1 MAKVY
6 SWEVSNSPKKY
17 AYIVHPDDYN
27 KAYVGTE
34 LKGTKLENV
43 KDWAAAC
50 TDTQYEAQFNKMV
63 ALCKSKG
70 YNVEF
75 ETAVAYMDIESTC
88 DNLRGPAGRGIDHI
102 TLKDVDEF
110 RNVNIYEIVYD
121 DGETDTFEIRNGKD
135 GQNGRDGRDG
145 AQGDAG
151 VSSKLIMIYTSGVDE
166 FGNTFTP
173 ARPTGGSYNFDTYE
187 FTRPDEGVW
196 NLNDS
201 DLTPPI
207 WMSSRTFSSSPA
219 STDKEWSLPV
229 QLTGES
235 GKPGVDGVS
244 TEFIYYR
251 DKNEPNVENLASPN
265 EAGYV
270 PPKETGWTASPQ
282 GVDEDNQTEWAS
294 TRKLDRATNVW
305 GKWSKAFRW
314 SQYGVNGQD
323 GDGVQYI
330 YLKNSGQIVENP
342 TPANYKT
349 NETYQN
355 RDNEWVPAAGVTY
368 TNINWVQVKY
378 SPLEERTDDL
388 PPAGVWTDNPSDLTA
403 NFHSQ
408 WVCSRK
414 YRKGSDGKMAW
425 DKFSDPALWARYGQ
439 DGKNA
444 TSIRK
449 LYALS
454 SDTKTYPPIPEDTTA
469 TSEWGSGFPK
479 DYEVGVNVVWAIEAE
494 IWAHNFEFVKTY
506 KLASGVD
513 EDGNVVPP
521 ADATTSNT
529 IDVQSIPN
537 EEVKGYAYICLNGGD
552 YYAWSGGW
560 SAPYIVTGVKGENGE
575 PINYTTYVYAFGY
588 TNYPPEA
595 PTGTSPKYP
604 GESTDGLGSR
614 ILWYDFPN
622 SNVGMDG
629 YIDPSNKQEMRWYQ
643 CVGYVNGRSGEVEAW
658 SDVQPCN
665 GHDGTV
671 GPQGNRTEFRFGVTA
686 DSTKPILIQKVEGF
700 NEIRREPELYDSKG
714 NKMGWFATDEK
725 LPEVPSGGTMWQIW
739 ALIDGATDKVIVQD
753 GKGWHGPVRV
763 SGEKGEQGI
772 QGPAGMRG
780 VTGIPGAK
788 SIQMYCLGTYGKNE
802 NSECYWND
810 DGSIN
815 GDGYFGGKNWEN
827 NALVDDMDGWFIAKN
842 MPYSTILKVY
852 DSDQLNTVSRLEEN
866 IGRVVNLIK
875 TSDVNAGA
883 TGSES
888 TFSHTT
894 HTYYLISKD
903 GDHLRQ
909 LTPELDQS
917 EEFNVYVWCIQG
929 NEIWEAGSSS
939 KYVNI
944 TKYDGDGNVIPP
956 EGSDETNT
964 VVRNSI
970 PSEKDGIYTYILC
983 NNKYY
988 EWKEIDGDKVT
999 HRLVGIEWGNPFKLQ
1014 GTNGLRGLS
1023 GTRGQVV
1030 YPMGVYNSEEVYI
1043 TTEDKAPYVYDPN
1056 DGMYYVYNNTEH
1068 PWVGRRPGYNPSTGI
1083 QGDLY
1088 KTILVHP
1095 YDAESNFIV
1104 IDYDPLTASEIFGY
1118 KYVYYKDKY
1127 YTWNG
1132 SKYVMASK
1140 YKYSI
1145 DGSGADGTWIPDQ
1158 HGDAPANNYANAINA
1173 NETPQWVR
1181 FESFKALYTS
1191 IGIIENGLVGSAV
1204 FNNEFMFS
1212 QQGVD
1217 KDEQPTNYAVISGRD
1232 TTYGFLSGYKYDE
1245 KGKVTEKGEVL
1256 HWYYAGT
1263 DDYINEFAVNPY
1275 EKDDDG
1281 AYIHTFMPNVCINFA
1296 TGQMWLST
1304 GRIQFG
1310 KLNERNVST
1319 TDEMQQKISDA
1330 SEALSTVIEANRED
1344 LQNQIDKSATTYYQ
1358 ASDPSIGWQNDN
1370 SKVLTTY
1377 APERIGDLWFN
1388 TIKNKSYV
1396 FALNTSGIPQSIQDK
1411 GTYLNSQND
1420 KLKNAGY
1427 YWVES
1432 DVPESVYNR
1441 INSRSKIFVEKP
1453 TTPYYVGDLW
1463 FLESDSY
1470 KTEKFYNNETGM
1482 NKGTCM
1488 VCLVS
1493 RESGDCV
1500 YTEWGKRDKYADE
1513 ADVIAAQKEL
1523 DAMNTQLDNWSS
1535 DNYISPVERLALK
1548 DEYNTVVAEYESI
1561 IVQASNCGL
1570 GSSSECT
1577 NYKNAYTA
1585 AKRTFEY
1592 YIDITKVESGTD
1604 CIKILTTGNYA
1615 YSNLKNY
1622 YEKRQLL
1629 LQKISDTLNA
1639 NITNGLKDVR
1649 SEFAVA
1655 DNEIKGMVE
1664 TLRTDVNGQ
1673 ITNVQNSILTNEE
1686 MSALI
1691 SKALVDGKVITEATI
1706 STYIE
1711 EEAGELIS
1719 KATISADKV
1728 NIGGDVNINNILTV
1742 DENIVTMSNANI
1754 KNCSITDVTIN
1765 GSLRSPFVLDDNSG
1779 TLDSVTH
1786 DNVVVHFKD
1795 GDATVLNAAIEY
1807 PYSLQWDTSQNGRK
1821 MTIANGLWSD
1831 SNGTPE
1837 ESLGFVK
1844 LVAPPEKQ
1852 VTTTFYSP
1860 WNTLSTNNITKVP
1873 EGVNVNKCSA
1883 YSIYRYPDLD
1893 NPLDKPLNTWA
1904 TQEAYIKVPK
1914 GVKTYTFYARRL
1926 FSTTADDLTNPDL
1939 GGDINPGG
1947 STKPP
1952 IFDKEEILPEI
1963 MPGHDVDTMVVK
1975 GPFGTKSVY
1984 EGENWTKISVEV
1996 PDISEDW
2003 TITVSHQRS
2012 AQTTYNTSNA
2022 QILLPPLITTGAF
2035 FEDGI
2040 ARDHILLSRELVE
2053 LTGYGDENT
2062 FYGWVVT
2069 KRTDLN
2075 PTSKYGRL
2083 AKSILSGSMHYVLQS
2098 GSNYLPSPILNG
2110 PYLRYE
2116 QKSNGT
2122 YVCKGASIIPY
2133 AEGKYIILLNDNGK
2147 DNKIDW
2153 NEILSSRYTVI
2164 MATGYGT
2171 IMTYNSKTGYY
2182 SLSSNQNPCKACVMA
2197 KRTKLVKDNDAPG
2210 GYVYTNGK
2218 DGDLDYNGFE
2228 IWISDDTTT
2237 NYGGFNFSIFNMFDS
2252 VTGNIF
2258 IPNNLI

>member
-187 FTRPDEGVW
+187 FTRPDEGIW

-251 DKNEPNVENLASPN
+251 DKNEPSVENLASPN

-378 SPLEERTDDL
+378 SALEERTDDL

-454 SDTKTYPPIPEDTTA
+454 SDTKTYPPIPKDTNA

-506 KLASGVD
+506 KLASSVD

-521 ADATTSNT
+521 SDATTSNT

-671 GPQGNRTEFRFGVTA
+671 GPQGNRTEIRFGVTA

-700 NEIRREPELYDSKG
+700 DEIRREPELYDSKG

-802 NSECYWND
+802 KSESFWK
-810 DGSIN
+810 S
-815 GDGYFGGKNWEN
+815 GDGYFGSDNYES
-827 NALVDDMDGWFIAKN
+827 NALIDNMDGWFIAKD
-842 MPYSTILKVY
+842 MPYSNIIKVY
-852 DSDQLNTVSRLEEN
+852 SLEELTAAAASSSN
-866 IGRVVNLIK
+866 VGRVVNHIK
-875 TSDVNAGA
+875 SEEVNVGP
-883 TGSES
+883 TGSTS
-888 TFSHTT
+888 TFTHTT
-894 HTYYLISKD
+894 HQYHLIGKNGTYET
-903 GDHLRQ
+903 
-909 LTPELDQS
+909 LTQELDPS

-929 NEIWEAGSSS
+929 NEIWQAGPSSS
-939 KYVNI
+939 YVNI
-944 TKYDGDGNVIPP
+944 TKYDNNGNVIPP

-964 VVRNSI
+964 VVRDSI

-999 HRLVGIEWGNPFKLQ
+999 HVLTGIEWGNPFKLQ

-1023 GTRGQVV
+1023 GARGQVV

-1068 PWVGRRPGYNPSTGI
+1068 PWVGLLPGK
-1083 QGDLY
+1083 QEELF

-1095 YDAESNFIV
+1095 ADVNSNNV
-1104 IDYDPLTASEIFGY
+1104 CTSEDDPLTSSEIFDC

-1145 DGSGADGTWIPDQ
+1145 DGSGAKGTWMTDQ
-1158 HGDAPANNYANAINA
+1158 NGDAPANNYANAINA
-1173 NETPQWVR
+1173 NDRPQWVR

-1212 QQGVD
+1212 QQGIG
-1217 KDEQPTNYAVISGRD
+1217 KDGNPTNYAVVSGRD
-1232 TTYGFLSGYKYDE
+1232 TSYGFLSGYKYDE

-1256 HWYYAGT
+1256 HWQYVDT
-1263 DDYINEFAVNPY
+1263 DEYINEFEVNPY
-1275 EKDDDG
+1275 EKDASG
-1281 AYIHTFMPNVCINFA
+1281 NYIHTFMPNVCINFA
-1296 TGQMWLST
+1296 TGQMWLSAGQIRFG
-1304 GRIQFG
+1304 GRDD
-1310 KLNERNVST
+1310 RNVST
-1319 TDEMQQKISDA
+1319 TNEVKQELQMATNLLRD
-1330 SEALSTVIEANRED
+1330 VIKDNSSD

-1358 ASDPSIGWQNDN
+1358 ANDPSNETGSPWQITDN
-1370 SKVLTTY
+1370 TKLSTY
-1377 APERIGDLWFN
+1377 APERIGDMWFN
-1388 TIKNKSYV
+1388 TSKHKSYI
-1396 FALNTSGIPQSIQDK
+1396 FAQTTGGVPQTIKDN
-1411 GTYLNSQND
+1411 GTYLDSTNST
-1420 KLKNAGY
+1420 LKNAGY

-1441 INSRSKIFVEKP
+1441 INSRSKIFVEEP
-1453 TTPYYVGDLW
+1453 VVPYYVGDLW
-1463 FLESDSY
+1463 FVHQDYDDKNEFYDGENKTTKGMKKETCLVCMKSSDSSFDT
-1470 KTEKFYNNETGM
+1470 KH
-1482 NKGTCM
+1482 
-1488 VCLVS
+1488 
-1493 RESGDCV
+1493 
-1500 YTEWGKRDKYADE
+1500 WGKRDHYADE
-1513 ADVIAAQKEL
+1513 ADVIEMSAQL
-1523 DAMNTQLDNWSS
+1523 TNWSN
-1535 DNYISPVERLALK
+1535 DGLLSPVERQSLK
-1548 DEYNTVVAEYESI
+1548 NEYDSIVAEYDSI
-1561 IVQASNCGL
+1561 IAQAKTCSLEN
-1570 GSSSECT
+1570 ET
-1577 NYKNAYTA
+1577 VYKNYTNAYTK
-1585 AKRTFEY
+1585 AKQVLEY
-1592 YIDITKVESGTD
+1592 YTNSKNVDTNTD
-1604 CIKILTTGNYA
+1604 CIKILYA
-1615 YSNLKNY
+1615 DKKNDKNEDVYCDYGHIKTY

-1629 LQKISDTLNA
+1629 LQAISDALNK
-1639 NITNGLKDVR
+1639 NINDTSDKLTKYIESNDLFLAQVGDRLSNAESGITEINNSGFVAEGNFAEMFSTKVLTDNGGNVTKELKSFIKTEAEKITIS
-1649 SEFAVA
+1649 SEDIFI
-1655 DNEIKGMVE
+1655 NGNTYI
-1664 TLRTDVNGQ
+1664 NGQ
-1673 ITNVQNSILTNEE
+1673 FNIDT
-1686 MSALI
+1686 
-1691 SKALVDGKVITEATI
+1691 DGK
-1706 STYIE
+1706 
-1711 EEAGELIS
+1711 
-1719 KATISADKV
+1719 
-1728 NIGGDVNINNILTV
+1728 LTV
-1742 DENIVTMSNANI
+1742 KNADI
-1754 KNCSITDVTIN
+1754 KNCTITDVTIN
-1765 GSLRSPFVLDDNSG
+1765 GSLCNPFVLDDDTEKVDN
-1779 TLDSVTH
+1779 VYH
-1786 DNVVVHFKD
+1786 DNFSFYTD
-1795 GDATVLNAAIEY
+1795 TEY
-1807 PYSLQWDTSQNGRK
+1807 
-1821 MTIANGLWSD
+1821 
-1831 SNGTPE
+1831 E
-1837 ESLGFVK
+1837 F
-1844 LVAPPEKQ
+1844 
-1852 VTTTFYSP
+1852 TTTFGNNLKWDVDQSGRKVTIVNHK
-1860 WNTLSTNNITKVP
+1860 WDNRLSKGRVKINTPSYFSLPYVGYWERDTTLTNKSSGISNLGLAYFEAYTLESLYPTRAFMGSQDLFQFQIPPGRTI
-1873 EGVNVNKCSA
+1873 
-1883 YSIYRYPDLD
+1883 YSIYIKNEKIIYDADYNRDD
-1893 NPLDKPLNTWA
+1893 NNYVIVSNINKEIPYTSGDGETPVVNTN
-1904 TQEAYIKVPK
+1904 
-1914 GVKTYTFYARRL
+1914 VKQVL
-1926 FSTTADDLTNPDL
+1926 QLTN
-1939 GGDINPGG
+1939 G
-1947 STKPP
+1947 SYVKITFSN
-1952 IFDKEEILPEI
+1952 ITEETAI
-1963 MPGHDVDTMVVK
+1963 VSVAVK
-1975 GPFGTKSVY
+1975 QHSLEANKYIATL
-1984 EGENWTKISVEV
+1984 
-1996 PDISEDW
+1996 
-2003 TITVSHQRS
+2003 
-2012 AQTTYNTSNA
+2012 
-2022 QILLPPLITTGAF
+2022 LLPKSTPDKMFFYENGQAKQSIT
-2035 FEDGI
+2035 
-2040 ARDHILLSRELVE
+2040 LNRELVN
-2053 LTGYGDENT
+2053 LIGYGDTKN
-2062 FYGWVVT
+2062 FYGWIVENRADIETRYLYGKNLKTLAFGCIRYIKQNKVMTIDKDTSYVCTFDGTPVSIGRYAIGKYQIGFDSSWNDTLSYCTVLTSGYGLVT
-2069 KRTDLN
+2069 DGKTSTA
-2075 PTSKYGRL
+2075 TSK
-2083 AKSILSGSMHYVLQS
+2083 STHMPFVSGKIS
-2098 GSNYLPSPILNG
+2098 GITNGIEVWVSDDASLNDGGFYFLITNYNDLPT
-2110 PYLRYE
+2110 LRYH
-2116 QKSNGT
+2116 
-2122 YVCKGASIIPY
+2122 
-2133 AEGKYIILLNDNGK
+2133 
-2147 DNKIDW
+2147 
-2153 NEILSSRYTVI
+2153 
-2164 MATGYGT
+2164 
-2171 IMTYNSKTGYY
+2171 
-2182 SLSSNQNPCKACVMA
+2182 
-2197 KRTKLVKDNDAPG
+2197 
-2210 GYVYTNGK
+2210 
-2218 DGDLDYNGFE
+2218 
-2228 IWISDDTTT
+2228 
-2237 NYGGFNFSIFNMFDS
+2237 
-2252 VTGNIF
+2252 
-2258 IPNNLI
+2258 

>member
-34 LKGTKLENV
+34 LKGTKLEKV
-43 KDWAAAC
+43 KDWAATC

-75 ETAVAYMDIESTC
+75 ETAIAYMDIEATC

-110 RNVNIYEIVYD
+110 RNVSIYEIVYD

-151 VSSKLIMIYTSGVDE
+151 VSSKLIMIYTSGVDS

-173 ARPTGGSYNFDTYE
+173 ARPTGGSYDFDTYE
-187 FTRPDEGVW
+187 FTRPDEGIW

-251 DKNEPNVENLASPN
+251 DKNEPNVENLDSPN

-323 GDGVQYI
+323 GDGIQYI
-330 YLKNSGQIVENP
+330 YLKNAGQIVENP

-349 NETYQN
+349 NENYQN
-355 RDNEWVPAAGVTY
+355 RDNEWVPTAGVTY
-368 TNINWVQVKY
+368 TNINGVQVKY
-378 SPLEERTDDL
+378 SALEERTDDL
-388 PPAGVWTDNPSDLTA
+388 APAGIWTDNPSDLTA

-506 KLASGVD
+506 KIVSGVD

-521 ADATTSNT
+521 ADATMSNT

-537 EEVKGYAYICLNGGD
+537 EEVIGYDYIRLNGD

-560 SAPYIVTGVKGENGE
+560 GTPYIVTGVKGESGD

-629 YIDPSNKQEMRWYQ
+629 YIDPSNNQEMRWYQ
-643 CVGYVNGRSGEVEAW
+643 CVGYVNGRNGEVESW

-665 GHDGTV
+665 GHDGTA
-671 GPQGNRTEFRFGVTA
+671 GPQGNRTEVRFGVTA
-686 DSTKPILIQKVEGF
+686 DSIKPILVQKDETF
-700 NEIRREPELYDSKG
+700 NEIKREPELYDSKG

-725 LPEVPSGGTMWQIW
+725 LPEVPPGGTMWQIW
-739 ALIDGATDKVIVQD
+739 ALIDGATDTVIVQD
-753 GKGWHGPVRV
+753 GRGWNGPVRV

-802 NSECYWND
+802 KSESYWD
-810 DGSIN
+810 TGGIDG
-815 GDGYFGGKNWEN
+815 GDGYFGGKNWET
-827 NALVDDMDGWFIAKN
+827 NAKIEDMEKDGWFIAKN

-852 DSDQLNTVSRLEEN
+852 DLDQLNTVSRLEEN
-866 IGRVVNLIK
+866 IGRVVNLIE

-894 HTYYLISKD
+894 HTYYLISND
-903 GDHLRQ
+903 GGNLRQ
-909 LTPELDQS
+909 LTPALDQS

-929 NEIWEAGSSS
+929 NEIWQAGPSSS
-939 KYVNI
+939 YVNI
-944 TKYDGDGNVIPP
+944 TKYDNDGNVIPP

-964 VVRNSI
+964 VVRDSI

-988 EWKEIDGDKVT
+988 EWKEMDGDKVIHVLT
-999 HRLVGIEWGNPFKLQ
+999 GIEWGSPFKLQ

-1068 PWVGRRPGYNPSTGI
+1068 PWLGRRPGYDPSTGI
-1083 QGDLY
+1083 QSDLY

-1095 YDAESNFIV
+1095 DDAESSFIV

-1158 HGDAPANNYANAINA
+1158 HGDAPANNYANAMNA
-1173 NETPQWVR
+1173 DETPQWVR

-1217 KDEQPTNYAVISGRD
+1217 INEQPTNYAVVSGRG
-1232 TTYGFLSGYKYDE
+1232 TSYGFLSGYKYDE
-1245 KGKVTEKGEVL
+1245 KGKVTEKGEVQ
-1256 HWYYAGT
+1256 HWYYDGT
-1263 DDYINEFAVNPY
+1263 EDYISEFAVNPY
-1275 EKDDDG
+1275 EKKNG
-1281 AYIHTFMPNVCINFA
+1281 EYIHTFMPNVCINFA

-1310 KLNERNVST
+1310 KLNDRNVST
-1319 TDEMQQKISDA
+1319 TSEMLKEISDA
-1330 SEALSTVIEANRED
+1330 SEALSTVIESNKEE

-1358 ASDPSIGWQNDN
+1358 ASDPSIDWQDNDSTN
-1370 SKVLTTY
+1370 FKTY
-1377 APERIGDLWFN
+1377 AKERIGDLWFN

-1396 FALNTSGIPQSIQDK
+1396 FARTTGSVPQVIKDK
-1411 GTYLNSQND
+1411 GIYLDSQNNA
-1420 KLKNAGY
+1420 LKSAGY

-1441 INSRSKIFVEKP
+1441 INSRSKIFIEKP
-1453 TTPYYVGDLW
+1453 TPPYYVGDLW

-1488 VCLVS
+1488 VCLDS
-1493 RESGDCV
+1493 RESGDCA
-1500 YTEWGKRDKYADE
+1500 YADWGKRDKYADE
-1513 ADVIAAQKEL
+1513 ADVKAAQEEL
-1523 DAMNTQLDNWSS
+1523 DKMTVQLDNWA
-1535 DNYISPVERLALK
+1535 DDTLISPVERLALK
-1548 DEYNTVVAEYESI
+1548 DEYKSVIAEYESI
-1561 IVQASNCGL
+1561 LNQAKTCKLENSTEYL
-1570 GSSSECT
+1570 EYT
-1577 NYKNAYTA
+1577 EAYDA
-1585 AKRTFEY
+1585 ADRTFKY
-1592 YIDITKVESGTD
+1592 YTETAIPVTGTD
-1604 CIKILTTGNYA
+1604 CIRILETGDYA
-1615 YSNLKNY
+1615 YSNLENY
-1622 YEKRQLL
+1622 YKKRQLL

-1655 DNEIKGMVE
+1655 DNEIKATVATLE
-1664 TLRTDVNGQ
+1664 TTIDGKLSEVR
-1673 ITNVQNSILTNEE
+1673 NSILTNEDVAGIV
-1686 MSALI
+1686 SQALI
-1691 SKALVDGKVITEATI
+1691 DGEVVTKSEITTFITED
-1706 STYIE
+1706 
-1711 EEAGELIS
+1711 EAGKLIS
-1719 KATISADKV
+1719 EATISADKV
-1728 NIGGDVNINNILTV
+1728 NIGGNVNINDVLTV
-1742 DENIVTMSNANI
+1742 DGDKVTMTDAEIEKCNI
-1754 KNCSITDVTIN
+1754 ENCTITDVTIN
-1765 GSLRSPFVLDDNSG
+1765 GSMRSPFVLDNNDG
-1779 TLDSVTH
+1779 TVDSVTH
-1786 DNVVVHFKD
+1786 DNIVCHIVD
-1795 GDATVLNAAIEY
+1795 ESANVLQSAKLY
-1807 PYSLQWDTSQNGRK
+1807 PYSLQWDKTQNGRV
-1821 MTIANGLWSD
+1821 MRIANGLWED
-1831 SNGTPE
+1831 STGTVE
-1837 ESLGFVK
+1837 KSKGFVK
-1844 LVAPPEKQ
+1844 LVAPGAK
-1852 VTTTFYSP
+1852 TITFTDSP
-1860 WNTLSTNNITKVP
+1860 SWGWNTQTYGALLLPSGVTKYQGFVSTRSRDNNSSTVQVWDEYKATITIPPKV
-1873 EGVNVNKCSA
+1873 KS
-1883 YSIYRYPDLD
+1883 
-1893 NPLDKPLNTWA
+1893 
-1904 TQEAYIKVPK
+1904 
-1914 GVKTYTFYARRL
+1914 YTFYVKRVL
-1926 FSTTADDLTNPDL
+1926 DILDVDVEYPGTSNPEIGL
-1939 GGDINPGG
+1939 PEIN
-1947 STKPP
+1947 
-1952 IFDKEEILPEI
+1952 DEILTPEI
-1963 MPGHDVDTMVVK
+1963 MPGADVDEFIITLPDGKTRYIYDRDSWTAINVTVLDQD
-1975 GPFGTKSVY
+1975 
-1984 EGENWTKISVEV
+1984 EGATISVTHKRTAK
-1996 PDISEDW
+1996 S
-2003 TITVSHQRS
+2003 
-2012 AQTTYNTSNA
+2012 TYNMSYA
-2022 QILLPPLITTGAF
+2022 HILLPDLITTGCF
-2035 FEDGI
+2035 YEDGI
-2040 ARDHILLSRELVE
+2040 AKNTILLSREIVE
-2053 LTGYGDENT
+2053 LTGYGTEEE

-2069 KRTDLN
+2069 NRTDIM
-2075 PTSKYGRL
+2075 TERKYGRNL
-2083 AKSILSGSMHYVLQS
+2083 KLIAAGFLRWTGTNGSLKMSAVLHS
-2098 GSNYLPSPILNG
+2098 
-2110 PYLRYE
+2110 
-2116 QKSNGT
+2116 
-2122 YVCKGASIIPY
+2122 PY
-2133 AEGKYIILLNDNGK
+2133 ASYDSSGIIQDLTLTRKDEGKYLIEFKPDISNNKKFDWKTVFNDT
-2147 DNKIDW
+2147 DT
-2153 NEILSSRYTVI
+2153 YV
-2164 MATGYGT
+2164 MATGYGK
-2171 IMTYNSKTGYY
+2171 IVK
-2182 SLSSNQNPCKACVMA
+2182 NQKEWGSNPCKANV
-2197 KRTKLVKDNDAPG
+2197 LSNS
-2210 GYVYTNGK
+2210 YTSNP
-2218 DGDLDYNGFE
+2218 GFE
-2228 IWISDDTTT
+2228 VWLSDDTST
-2237 NYGGFNFSIFNMFDS
+2237 NDGGFNFMVFNTSDMF
-2252 VTGNIF
+2252 GQ
-2258 IPNNLI
+2258 LIGS

>member
-34 LKGTKLENV
+34 LKGTKLEKV
-43 KDWAAAC
+43 KDWAAVC

-75 ETAVAYMDIESTC
+75 ETAIAYMDIESTC

-110 RNVNIYEIVYD
+110 RNVSIYEIVYD

-151 VSSKLIMIYTSGVDE
+151 VSSKLIMIYTSGVDS

-173 ARPTGGSYNFDTYE
+173 ARPTGGSYDFDTYE

-251 DKNEPNVENLASPN
+251 DKNEPNVESLDSPN

-282 GVDEDNQTEWAS
+282 GVDEDNPTEWAS

-323 GDGVQYI
+323 GDGIQYI
-330 YLKNSGQIVENP
+330 YLKNAGQIVENP

-349 NETYQN
+349 NENYQN
-355 RDNEWVPAAGVTY
+355 RDNEWVPTAGVTY
-368 TNINWVQVKY
+368 TNINGVQVKY
-378 SPLEERTDDL
+378 SALEERTDDL
-388 PPAGVWTDNPSDLTA
+388 APAGIWTDNPSDLTA

-506 KLASGVD
+506 KIVSGVD

-521 ADATTSNT
+521 ADATMSNT

-537 EEVKGYAYICLNGGD
+537 EEVKGYDYIRLNGD

-560 SAPYIVTGVKGENGE
+560 GTPYIVTGVKGENGE

-604 GESTDGLGSR
+604 GESTDGIGSR

-629 YIDPSNKQEMRWYQ
+629 YIDPSNNQEMRWYQ
-643 CVGYVNGRSGEVEAW
+643 CVGYVNGRNGEVESW

-665 GHDGTV
+665 GHDGTA
-671 GPQGNRTEFRFGVTA
+671 GPQGNRTEVRFGVTA
-686 DSTKPILIQKVEGF
+686 DSIKPILVQKDETF
-700 NEIRREPELYDSKG
+700 NEIKREPELYDSKG

-725 LPEVPSGGTMWQIW
+725 LPEVPPGGTMWQIW
-739 ALIDGATDKVIVQD
+739 ALIDGATDTVIVQD
-753 GKGWHGPVRV
+753 GRGWNGPVRV

-780 VTGIPGAK
+780 VTGIPGAT
-788 SIQMYCLGTYGKNE
+788 SIQMYCLGTYGKDE
-802 NSECYWND
+802 KSESYWETGGI
-810 DGSIN
+810 DG
-815 GDGYFGGKNWEN
+815 GDGYFGGDNWKN
-827 NALVDDMDGWFIAKN
+827 NALIDDMDGWFIAKD
-842 MPYSTILKVY
+842 MPYSNILKVY
-852 DSDQLNTVSRLEEN
+852 DLDQLNTVSRLEEN
-866 IGRVVNLIK
+866 IGRVVNLIEA
-875 TSDVNAGA
+875 SDVNVGA

-888 TFSHTT
+888 TFTHTT

-909 LTPELDQS
+909 LTPALDPS

-929 NEIWEAGSSS
+929 NEIWQAGSSS

-944 TKYDGDGNVIPP
+944 TKFDNDGNVIPP
-956 EGSDETNT
+956 EDATSDNT
-964 VVRNSI
+964 VVRNDVPAEEDI
-970 PSEKDGIYTYILC
+970 LYKYILC
-983 NNKYY
+983 NNNYY
-988 EWKEIDGDKVT
+988 EWKEIDGDRVT
-999 HRLVGIEWGNPFKLQ
+999 HVLTGIEWGSPFKLQ

-1056 DGMYYVYNNTEH
+1056 DGMYYVYNNTER
-1068 PWVGRRPGYNPSTGI
+1068 PWLGRRPGYDPSTGI

-1095 YDAESNFIV
+1095 DDAESNFIV

-1173 NETPQWVR
+1173 DETPQWVR

-1217 KDEQPTNYAVISGRD
+1217 KNEQPTNYAVVSGRD
-1232 TTYGFLSGYKYDE
+1232 TSYGFLSGYKYDE
-1245 KGKVTEKGEVL
+1245 KGKINDKGEVL

-1263 DDYINEFAVNPY
+1263 DNYINEFEVNPY
-1275 EKDDDG
+1275 EKDGDG
-1281 AYIHTFMPNVCINFA
+1281 KYIHTFMPNVCINFA

-1310 KLNERNVST
+1310 KLNDRNVST
-1319 TDEMQQKISDA
+1319 TSEMQKEISDA
-1330 SEALSTVIEANRED
+1330 SDALSTVIEANREN

-1358 ASDPSIGWQNDN
+1358 ANDPSIGWQNTN
-1370 SKVLTTY
+1370 SKALTTY

-1388 TIKNKSYV
+1388 TSKNKSYV
-1396 FALNTSGIPQSIQDK
+1396 FAQTTGGIPQVIKDK
-1411 GTYLNSQND
+1411 GTYLNSQNNT
-1420 KLKNAGY
+1420 LKNAGY

-1493 RESGDCV
+1493 RESGNCV

-1523 DAMNTQLDNWSS
+1523 DAMNTQLDNWAS
-1535 DNYISPVERLALK
+1535 DHYISPVERLALK

-1561 IVQASNCGL
+1561 IAQATTCGL
-1570 GSSSECT
+1570 GSSTECT

-1615 YSNLKNY
+1615 YSNLKTY

-1655 DNEIKGMVE
+1655 DNEIKATVSTLE
-1664 TLRTDVNGQ
+1664 TTIDGKLKEVK
-1673 ITNVQNSILTNEE
+1673 NSILTNEDVAGIVSQE
-1686 MSALI
+1686 LI
-1691 SKALVDGKVITEATI
+1691 DGKVITEASIT
-1706 STYIE
+1706 TYIE
-1711 EEAGELIS
+1711 DGIS
-1719 KATISADKV
+1719 NATIKADKV
-1728 NIGGDVNINNILTV
+1728 NIGGDVNINDILTV
-1742 DENIVTMSNANI
+1742 DNNMVSMSNATI
-1754 KNCSITDVTIN
+1754 EDCHIEDCTITNVTIE
-1765 GSLRSPFVLDDNSG
+1765 GSLRSPFVLDDNTG
-1779 TLDSVTH
+1779 TVDSTLH
-1786 DNVVVHFKD
+1786 DNIVCHMVD
-1795 GDATVLNAAIEY
+1795 SNATAANQAVAY
-1807 PYSLQWDTSQNGRK
+1807 PYALQWDKSQNGRK
-1821 MTIANGLWSD
+1821 VTIANGLWEHTI
-1831 SNGTPE
+1831 NGTE
-1837 ESLGFVK
+1837 ESVGIIRIN
-1844 LVAPPEKQ
+1844 AP
-1852 VTTTFYSP
+1852 TTENIKVNFE
-1860 WNTLSTNNITKVP
+1860 NTTWGSIQDTITNLP
-1873 EGVNVNKCSA
+1873 EGLKSGEYKA
-1883 YSIYRYPDLD
+1883 YTIRRNPDSD
-1893 NPLDKPLNTWA
+1893 ASFNFWLNQT
-1904 TQEAYIKVPK
+1904 AYIKIPP

-1926 FSTTADDLTNPDL
+1926 LATTANNPSPKQAVNNSYTGTVIDRPV
-1939 GGDINPGG
+1939 INTG
-1947 STKPP
+1947 
-1952 IFDKEEILPEI
+1952 EILPI
-1963 MPGHDVDTMVVK
+1963 QPVPGTDCDTLTITLPNGK
-1975 GPFGTKSVY
+1975 TKTAAQSEY
-1984 EGENWTKISVEV
+1984 WTKIEV
-1996 PDISEDW
+1996 
-2003 TITVSHQRS
+2003 TVLDQKVGCTVTVTHARS
-2012 AQTTYNTSNA
+2012 AATTYNTSTA
-2022 QILLPPLITTGAF
+2022 QIIVPDLINTGCF

-2040 ARDHILLSRELVE
+2040 QKDHIILSREIVE
-2053 LTGYGDENT
+2053 LTGFGSPDK

-2069 KRTDLN
+2069 NRTLLN
-2075 PTSKYGRL
+2075 PKLNYGCQVKAL
-2083 AKSILSGSMHYVLQS
+2083 LSGTVRYVYDS
-2098 GSNYLPSPILNG
+2098 GSKKYVARPSLSSPYARYNSDGVIIGSGFQEYSDGKYAIIMSDTQIVDWKKIFDASTTMIMVTGIGPILNSD
-2110 PYLRYE
+2110 R
-2116 QKSNGT
+2116 N
-2122 YVCKGASIIPY
+2122 
-2133 AEGKYIILLNDNGK
+2133 
-2147 DNKIDW
+2147 
-2153 NEILSSRYTVI
+2153 
-2164 MATGYGT
+2164 GYG
-2171 IMTYNSKTGYY
+2171 K
-2182 SLSSNQNPCKACVMA
+2182 NPAKACVAQRTA
-2197 KRTKLVKDNDAPG
+2197 KYKKDSSATSGYTYNDSG
-2210 GYVYTNGK
+2210 NTNWP
-2218 DGDLDYNGFE
+2218 GFE

-2237 NYGGFNFSIFNMFDS
+2237 NPAGFNFIIFSTLESFGILDK
-2252 VTGNIF
+2252 
-2258 IPNNLI
+2258 